1 MRRSLRPMSVESPGT
16 AMDAGTGRPTAAA
29 KRRLGV
35 LAFLLAVGF
44 AALPWLVTLVFAAT
58 STGGS
63 AYTSVAIIV
72 YLVHVLGMLAA
83 LTLGVLAVVN
93 RRGRGWGI
101 AAIVISILFSQTVVS
116 MILSLFGGL
125 APQV

>member
-1 MRRSLRPMSVESPGT
+1 MSVDSPGT
-16 AMDAGTGRPTAAA
+16 AMGAATDQQTRPVG
-29 KRRLGV
+29 RRLGV
-35 LAFLLAVGF
+35 VAFLLAVGF
-44 AALPWLVTLVFAAT
+44 AALPWLVTLVFLAT

-101 AAIVISILFSQTVVS
+101 AAIVISVLFSQTVVS
-116 MILSLFGGL
+116 MIAAVFGGL
-125 APQV
+125 GAQP